1 MNVCRIVV
9 LLLSIL
15 CGLFVATATPAR
27 APQGSGGL
35 ATSPSSG
42 TFAGMYVSPDVE
54 VNVKAQNGGRAPKQA
69 VAQLVTLSGQIYDEL
84 PVKNGHARFSR
95 VPRNEF
101 RVLVKAP
108 GYQIAEGRVNTV
120 RGGGLAT
127 VSLELRP
134 ITDAEEAAADREIA
148 DLSPKTQ
155 KEVGKAL
162 EALRANQAS
171 EARTHL
177 EAAQKQVPNN
187 AEVEYLFGVYAAKVK
202 DPAQAQVHWNRTLT
216 LNPNHLSALIE
227 VGQARLME
235 NKPTEARPYLNRAL
249 EVEPSSWRVHAL
261 LAETDYLEHQRVDAI
276 KHAERAVELGHDKA
290 TTIQPLLARAL
301 AENGEK
307 ERAIQVLD
315 QHLKAN
321 PGDTNA
327 ITQREQLINPNSA
340 SAAAVDAGGL
350 RGELAELNSAAT
362 ALPVPSA
369 WMPPDVD
376 EKMPPVESG
385 ASCALEEVVRRA
397 GDQLVNLTHDV
408 DRFTATEALFDESI
422 NKWGVAEK
430 PERRTYNYVVS
441 IQVIRPG
448 YLGVEEYRNSEG
460 KAAEFPDGVIT
471 SGLPALVMV
480 FHPFYAGNYDM
491 TCEGLTRWNGAP
503 AWQVHFRQR
512 PDKPMA
518 NRGFRMGTMGPSYPA
533 ALKGRAWIAAD
544 TYQILRMETDLMK
557 PLPQIRLVAEHTAI
571 EYASVNFREGNVNLW
586 LPQTAEVYF
595 DWNRRRVHR
604 RHTFRNYMLFAVDE
618 NERIKKPKG
627 AESRQDTQPGNGL
640 P

>member
-1 MNVCRIVV
+1 MNVCRIAVS
-9 LLLSIL
+9 LLVISS
-15 CGLFVATATPAR
+15 LFVATAAHAR
-27 APQGSGGL
+27 RPQGSGGL

-54 VNVKAQNGGRAPKQA
+54 VNVKGQNGVRAPKQT
-69 VAQLVTLSGQIYDEL
+69 VAQLLTLSGQIYDEL

-134 ITDAEEAAADREIA
+134 ITDAEEAAADRAIA

-155 KEVGKAL
+155 KEIGKAL
-162 EALRANQAS
+162 EALRANQAIQ
-171 EARTHL
+171 AKPHL
-177 EAAQKQVPNN
+177 DAAQKQVPNN
-187 AEVEYLFGVYAAKVK
+187 AEVEYLFGVYAAKMK
-202 DPAQAQVHWNRTLT
+202 DPAQAQVHWNRTLI

-227 VGQARLME
+227 VGQDRLME
-235 NKPTEARPYLNRAL
+235 NKPAEARPYLNRAL

-261 LAETDYLEHQRVDAI
+261 LAEADYLDHQRVDAI
-276 KHAERAVELGHDKA
+276 KEAERALELGHERA
-290 TTIQPLLARAL
+290 VTIQPLLARAL

-315 QHLKAN
+315 QHLKAR
-321 PGDTNA
+321 PGDRNA
-327 ITQREQLINPNSA
+327 IAQREQLANPNGA
-340 SAAAVDAGGL
+340 TTAAADEGRL
-350 RGELAELNSAAT
+350 RGELAELNTAAT

-376 EKMPPVESG
+376 EKMPAVETG
-385 ASCALEEVVRRA
+385 ACCALDEVVRRA

-430 PERRTYNYVVS
+430 PERRTYDYVVS
-441 IQVIRPG
+441 IQEIRPG
-448 YLGVEEYRNSEG
+448 HLGVEEYRNSAG

-491 TCEGLTRWNGAP
+491 ACEGLTRWNGAP

-512 PDKPMA
+512 ADKPMA
-518 NRGFRMGTMGPSYPA
+518 NRGFRMGTTGPSYA
-533 ALKGRAWIAAD
+533 VALKGRAWIAAD
-544 TYQILRMETDLMK
+544 TYQIVRMETDLMK
-557 PLPQIRLVAEHTAI
+557 PVPQIRLVAEHTAI
-571 EYASVNFREGNVNLW
+571 EYASVNFVEGNVKLW

-595 DWNRRRVHR
+595 DWNRKRVHR

-618 NERIKKPKG
+618 NERIKTPKG
-627 AESRQDTQPGNGL
+627 ATVPEENQPGNGL